1 MSYCRFSK
9 DCDVYIYVSCYGGIM
24 INVKD
29 DGCVYGITCK
39 SRSEAI
45 SELGKLQ
52 NKGLKIPESVIT
64 HLNDE
69 IREIGDDTGLESDFD
84 TNNG

>member
-1 MSYCRFSK
+1 
-9 DCDVYIYVSCYGGIM
+9 M

-29 DGCVYGITCK
+29 NGCVYGITCK

-69 IREIGDDTGLESDFD
+69 IREIGDDAGLEADFD